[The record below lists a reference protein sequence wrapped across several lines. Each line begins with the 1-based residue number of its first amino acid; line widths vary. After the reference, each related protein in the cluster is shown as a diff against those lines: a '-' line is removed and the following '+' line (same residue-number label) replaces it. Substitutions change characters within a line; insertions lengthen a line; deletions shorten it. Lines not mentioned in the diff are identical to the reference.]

1 MYYKLLPHLTRIMYL
16 LEYFIYRPKM
26 LNIYEQNKMNEKGV
40 IILDIGANVGQST
53 KIFLNY
59 FEDPE
64 IFTFEPSRIIFPKLI
79 KISNPRVH
87 HNNIGIADK
96 KTSLE
101 FNDYLISERSS
112 FKEIYEYKGLI
123 KLLLRK
129 KKKANKY
136 VVNVDTIDNIIEAK
150 KLNQVSLCKIDVEGF
165 EREVISGAMKNLE
178 QQNIKLL
185 QFEIQESQIKSEN
198 SEFIFNLL
206 AKSNYKLVG
215 KIKHPTGKYHD
226 YFYLAS
232 SFSNTNI

>member
-26 LNIYEQNKMNEKGV
+26 LNIYEQNKMNEKGA
-40 IILDIGANVGQST
+40 IILDIGANIGQST

-59 FEDPE
+59 FEDAD
-64 IFTFEPSRIIFPKLI
+64 IFTFEPSRLIFSKLM

-101 FNDYLISERSS
+101 FNDFLISERSS
-112 FKEIYEYKGLI
+112 FQEIYEYKGI
-123 KLLLRK
+123 KKLLTNK
-129 KKKANKY
+129 KIANKY
-136 VVNVDTIDNIIEAK
+136 LVNVDTIDNIIADK

-165 EREVISGAMKNLE
+165 EREVISGAMKNLK
-178 QQNIKLL
+178 QHNIKLL
-185 QFEIQESQIKSEN
+185 QFEIQDSQLN
-198 SEFIFNLL
+198 SNNSDFIFNLL

>member
-64 IFTFEPSRIIFPKLI
+64 IFTFEPSRIIFSKLI

-112 FKEIYEYKGLI
+112 FKEIYEYKGLK
-123 KLLLRK
+123 KLLSGKKRK
-129 KKKANKY
+129 
-136 VVNVDTIDNIIEAK
+136 
-150 KLNQVSLCKIDVEGF
+150 Q
-165 EREVISGAMKNLE
+165 IS
-178 QQNIKLL
+178 
-185 QFEIQESQIKSEN
+185 
-198 SEFIFNLL
+198 
-206 AKSNYKLVG
+206 
-215 KIKHPTGKYHD
+215 TW
-226 YFYLAS
+226 
-232 SFSNTNI
+232 